1 MEPAKTKSVNPTNNK
16 AITDNET
23 IIVSIDIEIIEPITE
38 EIQYLEKEFQ
48 NWEERNDYNHLAYSQ
63 Y

>member
-38 EIQYLEKEFQ
+38 EIQYLENEFQ